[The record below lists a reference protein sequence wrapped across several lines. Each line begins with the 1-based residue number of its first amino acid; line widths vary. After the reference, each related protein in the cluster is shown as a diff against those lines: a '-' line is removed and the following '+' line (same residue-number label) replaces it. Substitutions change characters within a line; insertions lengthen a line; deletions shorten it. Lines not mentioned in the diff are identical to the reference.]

1 MKVYISADM
10 EGITGVA
17 HWDEVDHNKPPYSY
31 FQEQMS
37 KEVAAACEGANL
49 AGAKEIF
56 VKDAHYSARNI
67 IPSFLPKNVKIIR
80 GWSGHPSSMVQE
92 LNSKFD
98 ALLMV
103 GYHSKAGSGGN
114 PLAHTMS
121 SSKIERIILNDRP
134 ASELL
139 LHGTIASK
147 YHVPLVF
154 VSGDFGIC
162 KEIRKINP
170 LTITHCTMHGV
181 GDSTISMQPELSIMQ
196 IKKKVEKALKLDMK
210 LCTWAHPNKFKL
222 KIRYMKHIDAYKA
235 SQYPNA
241 IMLNA
246 KSVVYESKDF
256 DDIMRFIL
264 FCV

>member
-1 MKVYISADM
+1 
-10 EGITGVA
+10 
-17 HWDEVDHNKPPYSY
+17 
-31 FQEQMS
+31 
-37 KEVAAACEGANL
+37 
-49 AGAKEIF
+49 
-56 VKDAHYSARNI
+56 
-67 IPSFLPKNVKIIR
+67 
-80 GWSGHPSSMVQE
+80 MVQE

-121 SSKIERIILNDRP
+121 SSKIERIILNDRS

-222 KIRYMKHIDAYKA
+222 KIRYMKHVDAYKA